1 MNIFGLW
8 NDSSESPLPLMGK
21 LALIYKCLG
30 SQACL
35 ENEFCSQT
43 KVLPSSACEENKENE
58 AFQPRPC
65 NYSRQRIWETVR
77 GWLFSCILT
86 MATQSAGFGAI
97 LLELQAPS
105 PHRWRHCKWRLVQ
118 GGVQGQCLESSGLLV
133 NDRWIHFGKCGMIL

>member
-8 NDSSESPLPLMGK
+8 NDCSESPLPLTGK
-21 LALIYKCLG
+21 LAPIYKCLG

-65 NYSRQRIWETVR
+65 NYSRQRSEKQ
-77 GWLFSCILT
+77 FEADSASCILT

-97 LLELQAPS
+97 LLEVQAPS

-118 GGVQGQCLESSGLLV
+118 GGVQRQCLESSGLLV
-133 NDRWIHFGKCGMIL
+133 NDR